1 MSAFGTVLG
10 ACAMINWLTVENAD
24 VPLFEDWYNF
34 EHLAERVSTPG
45 FRRARRF
52 VASIPISDTSTDFLT
67 VYETDDVDVLS
78 SAPYLAKLNAPTE
91 LTRRVVPLFKEF
103 RRSAARTTAVYGV
116 GSTGR
121 VLAAEL
127 GPKVDRPALHTTLPR
142 LIVEHRLHVGSLY
155 EPDAAV
161 SAAKSATA
169 EGQDTVSQEPAE
181 SALLLLEP
189 QTGVRAEDLAADLPV
204 VPREFELVLELRAA

>member
-1 MSAFGTVLG
+1 MSFGTVLG
-10 ACAMINWLTVENAD
+10 AGAMINWLTVENAD

-34 EHLAERVSTPG
+34 EHLPERVSTPG

-52 VASIPISDTSTDFLT
+52 VASVPVSDTATDFLT

-103 RRSAARTTAVYGV
+103 RRSAARTVAVYGV

-127 GPKVDRPALHTTLPR
+127 RPDADLAALCTTLPR
-142 LIVEHRLHVGSLY
+142 LIAEHRLHAGSLY

-169 EGQDTVSQEPAE
+169 EGRDTVSQQPGE

-189 QTGVRAEDLAADLPV
+189 QTGVGAEDLAADLPTV
-204 VPREFELVLELRAA
+204 LREFELVLELRSS

>member
-1 MSAFGTVLG
+1 MASA
-10 ACAMINWLTVENAD
+10 
-24 VPLFEDWYNF
+24 P
-34 EHLAERVSTPG
+34 VSG
-45 FRRARRF
+45 
-52 VASIPISDTSTDFLT
+52 TSTDFLT

-103 RRSAARTTAVYGV
+103 RRSAARTAAVYGV

-127 GPKVDRPALHTTLPR
+127 GPDAGRDALHATLPR
-142 LIVEHRLHVGSLY
+142 LIAEHRLHVGSLY

-169 EGQDTVSQEPAE
+169 EGRDTVSQQPAE

-189 QTGVRAEDLAADLPV
+189 QTGVVAADLAADLSTAL
-204 VPREFELVLELRAA
+204 REFELVLELRSS

>member
-1 MSAFGTVLG
+1 MGGFETVLG
-10 ACAMINWLTVENAD
+10 TGAMINWLTVENTD
-24 VPLFEDWYNF
+24 VPLFDDWYSY
-34 EHLAERVSTPG
+34 EHLPERVSTPG

-52 VASIPISDTSTDFLT
+52 VASHPVSDTSTDFLT

-78 SAPYLAKLNAPTE
+78 SAPYLAKLNTPTE

-103 RRSAARTTAVYGV
+103 RRCAARTTAVFGA

-127 GPKVDRPALHTTLPR
+127 DPAADRAALRATVPR
-142 LIVEHRLHVGSLY
+142 LIAEHRLHAGSLY

-169 EGQDTVSQEPAE
+169 EGRDTASQQHAE

-189 QTGVRAEDLAADLPV
+189 HTGVGPQDLAADLPTIA
-204 VPREFELVLELRAA
+204 REFELVFELRSN

>member
-1 MSAFGTVLG
+1 MGFGTVLG
-10 ACAMINWLTVENAD
+10 AGAMINWLSVENTD

-34 EHLAERVSTPG
+34 EHLPERVSTPG
-45 FRRARRF
+45 FLRARRF
-52 VASIPISDTSTDFLT
+52 VATFPVSDTSTDFLT
-67 VYETDDVDVLS
+67 VYETSDVDVLS

-103 RRSAARTTAVYGV
+103 RRSAARTTLVEGV

-127 GPKVDRPALHTTLPR
+127 GADADRTTLAASLTR
-142 LIVEHRLHVGSLY
+142 LIAEHRLHVGSLY

-169 EGQDTVSQEPAE
+169 EGRDTVSQQQADN
-181 SALLLLEP
+181 ALLLLEP
-189 QTGVRAEDLAADLPV
+189 QSGVRAEHLDLPV
-204 VPREFELVLELRAA
+204 VTREFELVFELRAS